1 MNPRLKW
8 YCLNLQLNLK
18 LIFQAQSQLHKRQ
31 RMIKNVFQFILF
43 CSLILIFPS
52 YTPGKTGEGELWSNA
67 TIKTQFNEEES
78 IRMDIRPELAYK
90 PENIRA
96 GLVFDVNENKIVWA
110 KGLTNK
116 CNIASLTKMMVALI
130 TLEDIEN
137 GRLKWDSLVSV
148 TKEASW
154 IGGSKVYLN
163 PGKKVTIEE
172 LLNAAMIASGND
184 AAYMLAQL
192 NAGSEAKFVQR
203 MNLKAFDLGMFGTK
217 FYNSTGLPV
226 GKGHEDNYSSPADL
240 LVLAKEL
247 LEHEEI
253 LSITKKKMESLH
265 NGRSLFVYENKNKLV
280 STYAEE
286 VDGLK
291 TGFTRSAM
299 FCLCATSHRCDY
311 RVITIVLG
319 VESGWLRNQIVT
331 NLFNNYYNSIGLGQL
346 GECTDPT
353 AEAALPVSTE
363 E

>member
-1 MNPRLKW
+1 MPCGNRKLNIYTCKQTKATRLKS
-8 YCLNLQLNLK
+8 NIAMK
-18 LIFQAQSQLHKRQ
+18 SI
-31 RMIKNVFQFILF
+31 IQFLLF
-43 CSLILIFPS
+43 CSLILVFPS
-52 YTPGKTGEGELWSNA
+52 YTPGKTGEGELWANSRTKN
-67 TIKTQFNEEES
+67 QFSEEEL
-78 IRMDIRPELAYK
+78 IQVDIRPELAYK

-110 KGLTNK
+110 KGLNNK
-116 CNIASLTKMMVALI
+116 CNIASLSKMMVALI

-137 GRLKWDSLVSV
+137 GRLKWDSLVPVS
-148 TKEASW
+148 KEASW

-163 PGKKVTIEE
+163 PGKKVSIEE

-192 NAGSEAKFVQR
+192 NAGSEYKFVQR
-203 MNLKAFDLGMFGTK
+203 MNLKAFDLGMYGTK
-217 FYNSTGLPV
+217 FYNCTGLPV
-226 GKGHEDNYSSPADL
+226 GKGHPDNYSSPADL
-240 LVLAKEL
+240 LILAKEL
-247 LEHEEI
+247 LKHEEI

-319 VESGWLRNQIVT
+319 VESGWLRNEIVT
-331 NLFNNYYNSIGLGQL
+331 NLFNNYYNSIGLGPL
-346 GECTDPT
+346 GECTNPST
-353 AEAALPVSTE
+353 EATISASTE